1 MKIRNDVPRTFT
13 GMHMLV
19 IMIAF
24 FAIII
29 AVNVA
34 MASLA
39 RSSWTGLVVK
49 NSYVAGQDFNRRL
62 KESREQLALGYK
74 GTLTAGQDE
83 ITYALVDAQGKAM
96 KMASARASFSH
107 PVYEAADWSIDLAS
121 PDGKTFSGRHGLR
134 DGVWIVT
141 IESDIGLSRPYAEVR
156 RVTISGGVIQ

>member
-1 MKIRNDVPRTFT
+1 MKIRNSVPRKFT

-39 RSSWTGLVVK
+39 RSSWSGLVVK

-74 GTLTAGQDE
+74 GTLTASQDE

-96 KMASARASFSH
+96 EMASARVSFSH

-121 PDGKTFSGRHGLR
+121 ADGKTFSGRHGLR

-141 IESDIGLSRPYAEVR
+141 IESDIGLARPYAEVR